1 MRNCSFFCDFL
12 PFITYKNY
20 NTLSTVTAEGN
31 LKLSAKASTLSF
43 TCEVAYDDVRPDV
56 EVRVITC
63 GTPETV
69 ALP

>member
-31 LKLSAKASTLSF
+31 LKLSAKASTPSF
-43 TCEVAYDDVRPDV
+43 TCEVANDDDRPDV

-69 ALP
+69 VLP